1 MIFALIGNPNCGKT
15 TLFNSLTGATAKTGN
30 WSGVTVEKK
39 TGKFK
44 GYTIVDLPGVYSLFP
59 YTPEET
65 VSRNVLL
72 KELPDCIINV
82 IDVTNLER
90 SLGLTLQLLELD
102 IPVILALNMID
113 LAEKKGLKI
122 NKSILEKRLNVPVI
136 EISALKRKGLDDLIE
151 LAVRTSKVPRTGQT
165 FLPCREVALYRS
177 FFNRHKAF
185 YAVKLLEGDP
195 YICDEYPNLKPL
207 AENLKENH
215 QDFAEI
221 IAKERAAFIIDKLAV
236 AVCVADLQKPS
247 RTDSIDNILTHR
259 IWGLPIFLTLM
270 FMVFHF
276 TFSKDFLFLH
286 SLHILKDGS
295 FDIPIIGNSS
305 IASPGMILYNCMEYF
320 VHSISE
326 GLTWL
331 LKDTEPWCSSLLVK
345 GIWGGVGA
353 ILSFLPNLLVLFL
366 FITILEDCGYMA
378 RAAFLMDRIFKGVGL
393 SGKAFIPLISCFGC
407 AVPGILATK
416 TLKSEKERRI
426 TIMLTPFFS
435 CGAKLPIWTAFSV
448 LLFNGAYA
456 ELIIFGVYLYG
467 ILIAILAAAV
477 LNRLIKGKA
486 EAFLMEMPEYRLP
499 QAKNVILIL
508 WDKCKHYIIKA
519 GTLIAASTI
528 VLWALTNFDW
538 SLKMT
543 ENINSSLLG
552 SVSRTIA
559 FLFYPL
565 GFGRGEYQSIFVI
578 GIFAGFIAKEE
589 VPAVFTSLGVLEA
602 AVASVSPAAI
612 FSYMSFNLL
621 VIPCMA
627 AVSAARGELQSR
639 RYFWFAIIFW
649 VITAYIC
656 SMLVYVMATLISR
669 VWWILPVLCGTILF
683 IIGFGLKRFKRRIR
697 YADN

>member
-44 GYTIVDLPGVYSLFP
+44 NNTILDLPGVYSLFP

-72 KELPDCIINV
+72 KESPDCIINV

-122 NKSILEKRLNVPVI
+122 NKSILEKQLNVPVI

-207 AENLKENH
+207 AESLKENR

-221 IAKERAAFIIDKLAV
+221 IAKEKAAFITYKLA
-236 AVCVADLQKPS
+236 AAACVADLQKPS

-320 VHSISE
+320 VHSIGE

-331 LKDTEPWCSSLLVK
+331 LKDAEPWCSSLLVK

-378 RAAFLMDRIFKGVGL
+378 RAAFLMDRIFRGVGL

-477 LNRLIKGKA
+477 LNRLIKEKQKP
-486 EAFLMEMPEYRLP
+486 FLWRCRNTGCLR
-499 QAKNVILIL
+499 
-508 WDKCKHYIIKA
+508 
-519 GTLIAASTI
+519 
-528 VLWALTNFDW
+528 
-538 SLKMT
+538 LKM
-543 ENINSSLLG
+543 
-552 SVSRTIA
+552 
-559 FLFYPL
+559 
-565 GFGRGEYQSIFVI
+565 
-578 GIFAGFIAKEE
+578 
-589 VPAVFTSLGVLEA
+589 
-602 AVASVSPAAI
+602 
-612 FSYMSFNLL
+612 SY
-621 VIPCMA
+621 
-627 AVSAARGELQSR
+627 
-639 RYFWFAIIFW
+639 
-649 VITAYIC
+649 
-656 SMLVYVMATLISR
+656 
-669 VWWILPVLCGTILF
+669 
-683 IIGFGLKRFKRRIR
+683 
-697 YADN
+697 